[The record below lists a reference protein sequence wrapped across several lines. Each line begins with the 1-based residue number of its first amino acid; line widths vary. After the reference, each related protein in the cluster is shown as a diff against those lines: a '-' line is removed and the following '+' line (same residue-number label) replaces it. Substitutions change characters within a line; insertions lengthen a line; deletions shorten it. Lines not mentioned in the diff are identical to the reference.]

1 MNLKEISDLFAE
13 PQTSIDDRKI
23 DKSDVVWDVFI
34 LKNNFSHLELGINQT
49 IQLGADELST
59 TDNQVKLN
67 GKVINLNT
75 GVNYQAS
82 SSIYVMPHRDLKV
95 YTTNLPHTA
104 ILLGDNFG
112 DIRYQTSAFLKI
124 TPEADNSDY
133 QVQVFAH
140 ESQLYWQGK
149 KANEIDDQFKIGD
162 QLYLDGLLIE
172 RREFQFKLTPLRN
185 DIKLNIDHL
194 LSTRTIS
201 EYPEDFPNFRRSPRI
216 YLREPDEHLQLENL
230 PAKQEAPRSAVMQM
244 IVPPIGMVV
253 ASGLVSVLSGGSGL
267 IILGM
272 GSASVL
278 TAAFS
283 VSSFFG
289 NRKEINHK
297 NKTAQ
302 AAYEN
307 YLLDFTG
314 KLDALNRE
322 QKAVLHYNY
331 PSMDQLSLMMKHY
344 DSRLYERMTSND
356 DFLTVSLGYGELPIS
371 YQFDHQKQESK
382 VASSLEKFI
391 EKNVIEPYST
401 VKNVPIT
408 VPLRNTTLGLV
419 GNQSAL
425 RQAIQT
431 TLFQIAAF
439 HSYHDVQFIAIL
451 NESEYHNYWQEWRWL
466 PHFQIES
473 LNLRG
478 LVYNAQTRDMVLNSL
493 YQLLVKRRQEV
504 REHRNSHEQLQF
516 KPNLVLYIQDES
528 WLTGHSLNEFLME
541 DMGQYGV
548 TVIWAKDTKAM
559 LPETVTTL
567 VDYRSTKLGTVINQD
582 HEYLNLDFTPHAYPH
597 TYPMDKAIKRLANLN
612 HVEVEKNSIPDSIT
626 FLDLYHAKNVAD
638 LHILNRW
645 QKADTSKT
653 LAVPLGL
660 RGKDDIVDLN
670 LHERAHGPHGL
681 IAGTT
686 GSGKSEVIQSYILS
700 LAVNFAPEDVGF
712 LPIDYK
718 GGGMANLFAKL
729 PHLMG
734 TITNLDGAG
743 TERALKSIRAELN
756 KRQEWFRKYHVNNIN
771 AYTKL
776 YKKGKTITDPEEKKN
791 YPDQPLPHLF
801 LISDEFAEL
810 KANEPE
816 FMDELV
822 STARIGRSLG
832 VHLILAT
839 QKPSGV
845 VNDQIWSNSRF
856 KIALKVAEPA
866 DSKEIIHTPDAASIT
881 QPGRAY
887 LQVGN
892 NEIYE
897 LFQTAY
903 SGASYQPDR
912 EEDQKMDNR
921 IWMINHLG
929 QAELLTTDLSEEDQ
943 EEQVDEDITQLDAVV
958 DEVVKE
964 SKAAKS
970 VIPLKPWLPPL
981 KEVIHGPE
989 IDWREEWKK
998 ERTLSA
1004 PFGMLDIPSHQGQKP
1019 MNFDL
1024 AEFSPAVMIGSSGY
1038 GKSMALQTLILN
1050 LAKENSP
1057 EQMQFYLLDF
1067 GTNGLLPLRNLPHTG
1082 DIAGFENREKLMKML
1097 RMLERLIDTRK
1108 AIFEEAEVSNITQY
1122 QRESDQELPIV
1133 LVAVDAYDTVAE
1145 DDSRERID
1153 FVLNRLIREG
1163 QALGIYTIITA
1174 NRYSSLRMT
1183 MTANINKRMSLYIVD
1198 TDEFK
1203 NMQGYN
1209 ALTQEAI
1216 PGRGQ
1221 VEDDEMLAF
1230 QVYVP
1235 TSATDGLESIKEI
1248 QKISREMTIN
1258 WHGKLPRKVPMLPK
1272 QISMKMF
1279 LDNKNVKDMLKT
1291 QKLPLAFDKESAN
1304 AVGYDPE
1311 SVKYFMALHDTPEQ
1325 AEYFENTLL
1334 TDLNMLNS
1342 ESQKILFDLKGKH
1355 QDIQK
1360 YFDNVIQA
1368 DQVGLIIKQMC
1379 NEIENRKQIGFEKSI
1394 YIYIPDAEE
1403 LGTKVMASVDDIS
1416 LLLDEA
1422 HKVGI
1427 YLIFSANQKAMY
1439 STFSDIGKLLKNN
1452 IPAGFIG
1459 SRMADQEFI
1468 KIKTSYKEPIIE
1480 SDESNFFIGRDV
1492 VRTKLVSEV
1501 NLNE

>member
-1 MNLKEISDLFAE
+1 MNLRAISDLFADA
-13 PQTSIDDRKI
+13 QTSIDSRQI
-23 DKSDVVWDVFI
+23 DKSAVKWDVFV
-34 LKNNFSHLELGINQT
+34 LRESFAHVELGPNQT
-49 IQLGADELST
+49 LKVADNVIT
-59 TDNQVKLN
+59 TTQDQVLID
-67 GKVINLNT
+67 GKAVKVNT
-75 GVNYQAS
+75 GNNYQDNS
-82 SSIYVMPHRDLKV
+82 DIYVMPHEKLKV
-95 YTTNLPHTA
+95 YTTNLPQTA
-104 ILLGDNFG
+104 IILGKEFG
-112 DIRYQTSAFLKI
+112 DIRYQTPAFLKI
-124 TPEADNSDY
+124 TPQADNY
-133 QVQVFAH
+133 HIHAFANGGP
-140 ESQLYWQGK
+140 QYFQGK
-149 KANEIDDQFKIGD
+149 KVEEIDEAFAVGD

-172 RREFQFKLTPLRN
+172 RREFQFKLTPLRH
-185 DIKLNIDHL
+185 DIQLDVNHL
-194 LSTRTIS
+194 LSTRPIT
-201 EYPEDFPNFRRSPRI
+201 EYPVDFPNFRRSPRI
-216 YLREPDEHLQLENL
+216 YLRQPDSHLQLENV
-230 PAKQEAPRSAVMQM
+230 PAKQDPPRSAIMQM
-244 IVPPIGMVV
+244 LVPPIGMVV

-267 IILGM
+267 IMLGM

-289 NRKEINHK
+289 NRKEIRHK
-297 NKTAQ
+297 NKAAQ
-302 AAYEN
+302 EAYEN

-314 KLDALNRE
+314 KLDVLNHE
-322 QKAVLHYNY
+322 QSRVLHYNY

-344 DSRLYERMTSND
+344 DPRLYERMTSND

-391 EKNVIEPYST
+391 DKNVIKPYST

-425 RQAIQT
+425 RQAVQT
-431 TLFQIAAF
+431 TLFQFAAF

-451 NESEYHNYWQEWRWL
+451 NEDEYHAHWEEWRWL

-504 REHRNSHEQLQF
+504 REHARSHEQLQF

-528 WLTGHSLNEFLME
+528 WLTGHSLNEFLIE
-541 DMGQYGV
+541 DMSQYGV

-559 LPETVTTL
+559 LPETITTL

-582 HEYLNLDFTPHAYPH
+582 HEYLNLDFTPHGYPQ

-626 FLDLYHAKNVAD
+626 FLDLYHAKNVTD
-638 LHILNRW
+638 LHILDRW
-645 QKADTSKT
+645 HKADTSKT

-903 SGASYQPDR
+903 SGATYQPDR
-912 EEDQKMDNR
+912 EEDQKVDNR

-981 KEVIHGPE
+981 KEVITAPKV
-989 IDWREEWKK
+989 DWKVEWKNK
-998 ERTLSA
+998 RQLA
-1004 PFGMLDIPSHQGQKP
+1004 VPFGMLDVPTKQLQKP
-1019 MNFDL
+1019 LIFDL
-1024 AEFSPAVMIGSSGY
+1024 EEFNPVAIVGSAGF
-1038 GKSMALQTLILN
+1038 GKSFALQELVLS
-1050 LAKENSP
+1050 LARYNSP
-1057 EQMQFYLLDF
+1057 EQVQFNLLDF
-1067 GTNGLLPLRNLPHTG
+1067 GTNGLLPLKDLPHTA
-1082 DIAGFENREKLMKML
+1082 DIAQSDEEEKFNK
-1097 RMLERLIDTRK
+1097 MLERLTSELDERK
-1108 AIFEEAEVSNITQY
+1108 ALFQEYGVANYEQYEATTKST
-1122 QRESDQELPIV
+1122 LPIIV
-1133 LVAVDAYDTVAE
+1133 DIVDAYDAIVE
-1145 DDSRERID
+1145 HPNREYID
-1153 FVLNRLIREG
+1153 NVINRVLREG
-1163 QALGIYTIITA
+1163 ASLGIFMVMSS
-1174 NRYSSLRMT
+1174 NRYSAYRLAMQS
-1183 MTANINKRMSLYIVD
+1183 NINKTMALYLVNNDDLLDVMGRDKI
-1198 TDEFK
+1198 TPSP
-1203 NMQGYN
+1203 
-1209 ALTQEAI
+1209 I

-1221 VEDDEMLAF
+1221 VEIDDEVDAF
-1230 QVYVP
+1230 QVYQP
-1235 TSATDGLESIKEI
+1235 TEGNDSLAIIENIKALAKEMDNEWTGKRPTKIPMIPLEFGLDYFAEESAAQTMLTDNE
-1248 QKISREMTIN
+1248 
-1258 WHGKLPRKVPMLPK
+1258 
-1272 QISMKMF
+1272 
-1279 LDNKNVKDMLKT
+1279 
-1291 QKLPLAFDKESAN
+1291 LPLAFDIETTRLMGFK
-1304 AVGYDPE
+1304 PE
-1311 SVKYFMALHDTPEQ
+1311 KHHF
-1325 AEYFENTLL
+1325 FTL
-1334 TDLNMLNS
+1334 
-1342 ESQKILFDLKGKH
+1342 
-1355 QDIQK
+1355 
-1360 YFDNVIQA
+1360 
-1368 DQVGLIIKQMC
+1368 
-1379 NEIENRKQIGFEKSI
+1379 
-1394 YIYIPDAEE
+1394 
-1403 LGTKVMASVDDIS
+1403 
-1416 LLLDEA
+1416 
-1422 HKVGI
+1422 
-1427 YLIFSANQKAMY
+1427 MY
-1439 STFSDIGKLLKNN
+1439 STEEQRSMFDNNVISELIRTNNRTILVDVDNSYYEDRYSMFDKVYTDNSEDYERIQNLFAKYLKLAGNKQMGEKTFVYIPNVKEFLEKSNLAINNFVLTLKQAWRAGLYIIILDSINYIEKGFDINVQELRKV
-1452 IPAGFIG
+1452 ITAGIITARLNDTDMIRALG
-1459 SRMADQEFI
+1459 SSFEKPLSGNEAYYFESQGTKYAKVRMAGE
-1468 KIKTSYKEPIIE
+1468 
-1480 SDESNFFIGRDV
+1480 R
-1492 VRTKLVSEV
+1492 
-1501 NLNE
+1501 